1 MDIKVLEDNSEKF
14 VVELKNTTPSF
25 ANAIRRIIIS
35 EIPVL
40 AIEEVEVK
48 ENNSALQDELLAH
61 RLGLI
66 PLKYPVNKVEK
77 LDGATFSLKKEGP
90 CIVKAEDIV
99 SDNKEISVLYPNIPV
114 VVLAEKQELDLR
126 IVARVNK
133 GKEHAKWQGGI
144 VGYKSDESEKN
155 FVLEIESCS
164 AYTPKE
170 LFRKSLEILRDKANS
185 FAKEFEKLK

>member
-40 AIEEVEVK
+40 AIEEVEVR

-77 LDGATFSLKKEGP
+77 FDGATFSLKKEGP
-90 CIVKAEDIV
+90 CIVRAGDIV

-114 VVLAEKQELDLR
+114 VVLSEKQELDLR
-126 IVARVNK
+126 MVARVNK